1 MSSLYAWFAQQ
12 AAAPPETN
20 IGISGRI
27 LQLVLPAPELEA
39 VPLDS
44 HSPIVLR
51 VLATWPHGTD
61 FRYDLEYYGL
71 EAGRYDLAQ
80 YLKHKDGTPATN
92 LPGIPVT
99 VAALLPEGQV
109 QPNTLEPTALPHLG
123 GYQKTL
129 IALGIVWVVGLA
141 AILFLGRRRAQAA
154 RERARPRTLAEELR
168 PLVEDALA
176 GRLSRSDRARLELRL
191 VEYWRRKLALVDRP
205 PQELIVE
212 LRAHPQAGALLR
224 SLEDW
229 LHRPD
234 PPAEVDL
241 ARLLAPYEN
250 VDMTELES
258 AGAGE
263 N

>member
-1 MSSLYAWFAQQ
+1 MSTQQ
-12 AAAPPETN
+12 PAAPPQTN

-39 VPLDS
+39 VPLDPA
-44 HSPIVLR
+44 SPVVLR

-71 EAGRYDLAQ
+71 EAGHYDLSK
-80 YLKHKDGTPATN
+80 YLKHKDGTPVTN
-92 LPGIPVT
+92 LPAIPVD
-99 VAALLPEGQV
+99 VVALLHEGQV
-109 QPNTLEPTALPHLG
+109 QPNTLEPTALPQLG
-123 GYQKTL
+123 GYQTAL
-129 IALGIVWVVGLA
+129 ISLGVVWVLGLVA
-141 AILFLGRRRAQAA
+141 LLFLGRRRAQAV

-176 GRLSRSDRARLELRL
+176 GKLSRADRARLELRL
-191 VEYWRRKLALVDRP
+191 VEYWRRKLALSDRAP
-205 PQELIVE
+205 HEVLAE
-212 LRAHPQAGALLR
+212 LRGHPEAGALLR

-234 PPAEVDL
+234 PPAAVDL

-250 VDMTELES
+250 VDMAGLEAAAT
-258 AGAGE
+258 AGS
-263 N
+263 